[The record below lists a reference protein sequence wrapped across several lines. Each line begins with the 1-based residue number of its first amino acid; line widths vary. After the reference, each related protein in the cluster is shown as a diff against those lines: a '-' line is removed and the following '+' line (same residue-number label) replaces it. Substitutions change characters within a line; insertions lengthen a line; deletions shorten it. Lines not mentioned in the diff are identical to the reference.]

1 MTAARPG
8 VAPRRVPL
16 AVCLGALAVGLVL
29 TGGVAVSA
37 GSVTMP
43 LGQVWGIVVDR
54 IVPGVVVQDWTAVR
68 AAIVWDS
75 RLPRV
80 VLAAVVGA
88 ALALAGAV
96 AQTVT
101 RNPLADPYLL
111 GVSGGAGL
119 AVVVVTVFGLG
130 GGVLGMV
137 TTPVAAFAGGL
148 AALVA
153 VLAIGGRGGAVTG
166 LVLAGVAVGQICW
179 AATSVV
185 LFLHTRGETA
195 KQVLHWLA
203 GGLGDA
209 RWSLVW
215 VPLGALVAALVA
227 ALASGRAL
235 TALLSGDDAA
245 AALGVDAR
253 LVRRWALVGV
263 SLVAGA
269 AVAVAGGIGFV
280 GLLVPHAAA
289 HLVGGDPRRLLPTA
303 ALLGALFLVLADLAA
318 RVLPGPGE
326 LPVGVVTALVG
337 GPAFAVLLARSRRRF
352 G

>member
-1 MTAARPG
+1 MTLPI
-8 VAPRRVPL
+8 
-16 AVCLGALAVGLVL
+16 
-29 TGGVAVSA
+29 
-37 GSVTMP
+37 
-43 LGQVWGIVVDR
+43 GQVWGIVVDG
-54 IVPGVVVQDWTAVR
+54 VFPGLVSPEWTPVR

-96 AQTVT
+96 AQTAT

-119 AVVVVTVFGLG
+119 AVVVVTVFGGALG
-130 GGVLGMV
+130 AVV
-137 TTPVAAFAGGL
+137 TPLAAFVGGL
-148 AALVA
+148 AALA
-153 VLAIGGRGGAVTG
+153 GALAIAGRGGVVG

-179 AATSVV
+179 AGTSVV

-209 RWSLVW
+209 RWSMLWPPLAALV
-215 VPLGALVAALVA
+215 VAGVAALVA
-227 ALASGRAL
+227 GRSL
-235 TALLSGDDAA
+235 TVLLSGDDAA

-253 LVRRWALVGV
+253 RVRRWALVGV
-263 SLVAGA
+263 SLVAGTS
-269 AVAVAGGIGFV
+269 VAVAGGIGFV

-289 HLVGGDPRRLLPTA
+289 ALVGADPRRLLPTS

-318 RVLPGPGE
+318 RTLPGPGE

-337 GPAFAVLLARSRRRF
+337 GPAFALLLARSR
-352 G
+352 